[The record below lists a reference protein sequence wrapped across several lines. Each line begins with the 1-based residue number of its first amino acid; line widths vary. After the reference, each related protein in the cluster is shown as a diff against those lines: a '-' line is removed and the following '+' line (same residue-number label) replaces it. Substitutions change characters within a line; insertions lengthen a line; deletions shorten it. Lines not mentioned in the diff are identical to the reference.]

1 MSATDMGTVQG
12 RLKTELLNPLIR
24 RAVHILN
31 DQGIVDIPAVD
42 GNQIVIYPESPLLR
56 AQKQQD
62 IQELL
67 AYNQQLQGM
76 FGQMGASAM
85 KYGETAAYLA
95 ELHGIPQRLVMSKG
109 EIAELTQQTQ
119 EQAAQGQI
127 DPDMLQNL
135 IGLGPKP
142 Q

>member
-1 MSATDMGTVQG
+1 
-12 RLKTELLNPLIR
+12 
-24 RAVHILN
+24 
-31 DQGIVDIPAVD
+31 
-42 GNQIVIYPESPLLR
+42 LLR

-67 AYNQQLQGM
+67 AYNQQLVGM

-95 ELHGIPQRLVMSKG
+95 ELHGIPQRLILSKEQMTEMTSQVGQAVG
-109 EIAELTQQTQ
+109 E
-119 EQAAQGQI
+119 GQI

-135 IGLGPKP
+135 IGMGPKP